1 MLQDFTAINNLY
13 LCLDQGGQASRAM
26 VFDNQGQLVAQ
37 AWAPLEAHQPNDDRV
52 EYPAEELLASIRRA
66 IEKVL
71 DTLGERRRNISA
83 VGLATQR
90 SNIACWDRQT
100 GEALTPI
107 LGWQDRRAH
116 QWLQRLKPQ
125 TDIIHRRTGLFL
137 NSHCGASKLRWCLD
151 NIVEV
156 KQAADEGRLAF
167 GPMASFIIHRLLDER
182 PLLTDPV
189 NASRTQLL
197 NIRSRNWDPE
207 LLKLFGLPAQALPTV
222 VPNLHTFGNLTIG
235 DVSIPLRLLNGDQST
250 AIYAYGAVQPDT
262 AYVNIGTG
270 AFVSR
275 PSGMARIFSSYLLTS
290 LVLQKENKDC
300 DYVLEGTVNS
310 AASALKWLAH
320 QEGIENIFEQ
330 LSGWLQQTDQPPIFL
345 NGIGGLGSPWWIAD
359 FNSRFYGQGGKQEK
373 AVAVAESIIFL
384 LNINLEKMH
393 HLSSPPEQIQITG
406 GLAQIDG
413 LCQRLADLSCLPVYR
428 PRETEATARGIVFL
442 LADYPE
448 HWPETDIG
456 IWFTPQPNAALQ
468 ARYTEWKTLMQTEV
482 TAINKQSRL
491 LSKASLLAAGY
502 DTQRD

>member
-1 MLQDFTAINNLY
+1 MSQDFTAINNLY

-26 VFDNQGQLVAQ
+26 VFDNHGQLIAQ
-37 AWAPLEAHQPNDDRV
+37 ARESLEAQQPGNDRV

-71 DTLGERRRNISA
+71 DILGERRHNISA
-83 VGLATQR
+83 AGLATQR

-100 GEALTPI
+100 GEALMPI

-125 TDIIHRRTGLFL
+125 TDTIHRRTGLFL
-137 NSHCGASKLRWCLD
+137 NPYCGASKLRWCLD
-151 NIVEV
+151 NIAEV
-156 KQAADEGRLAF
+156 KQAADQERLAF
-167 GPMASFIIHRLLDER
+167 GPMASFIIYRLLDEH

-197 NIRSRNWDPE
+197 NIRSHDWDPE
-207 LLKLFGLPAQALPTV
+207 QLKLFALPAQALPTV
-222 VPNLHTFGNLTIG
+222 VPNLHTFGTLSIQ
-235 DVSIPLRLLNGDQST
+235 DISIPLRLLNGDQST

-300 DYVLEGTVNS
+300 DYVLEGTVNG
-310 AASALKWLAH
+310 AASALKWLARE
-320 QEGIENIFEQ
+320 EGIDNIFEQ
-330 LSGWLQQTDQPPIFL
+330 LGDWLKQTEQPPVFL

-359 FNSRFYGQGGKQEK
+359 FKSRFHGQGSQQEK
-373 AVAVAESIIFL
+373 AVAVAESIIFM

-393 HLSSPPEQIQITG
+393 HLASPPEQLQITG

-413 LCQRLADLSCLPVYR
+413 LCQRLADLSNLPVYR
-428 PRETEATARGIVFL
+428 PRESEATARGIAFL
-442 LADYPE
+442 LAERPE

-456 IWFTPQPNAALQ
+456 IWFTPQPNTALK
-468 ARYTEWKTLMQTEV
+468 ARYTEWNMLMQNELK
-482 TAINKQSRL
+482 AMNQQSRQV
-491 LSKASLLAAGY
+491 S
-502 DTQRD
+502 

>member
-1 MLQDFTAINNLY
+1 MSQDLTAINNLY

-26 VFDNQGQLVAQ
+26 VFDNHGQLIAQ
-37 AWAPLEAHQPNDDRV
+37 ALEPLEANRPSDDRV
-52 EYPAEELLASIRRA
+52 EYPAEELLASIQHA

-83 VGLATQR
+83 AGLATQR

-100 GEALTPI
+100 GRALAPI

-116 QWLQRLKPQ
+116 QWLHQLKPQ
-125 TDIIHRRTGLFL
+125 TDTIHRRTGLFL

-151 NIVEV
+151 NIAEV
-156 KQAADEGRLAF
+156 KQAANEERLAF
-167 GPMASFIIHRLLDER
+167 GPMASFILHRLLDEQ

-197 NIRSRNWDPE
+197 NIRSHDWDPE

-222 VPNLHTFGNLTIG
+222 VPNLHTFGTLSIQ
-235 DVSIPLRLLNGDQST
+235 DISIPLRLLNGDQST
-250 AIYAYGAVQPDT
+250 AIYAYGAVQPET

-290 LVLQKENKDC
+290 LVLQKENLDC
-300 DYVLEGTVNS
+300 DYVLEGTVNG
-310 AASALKWLAH
+310 AASALKWLARE
-320 QEGIENIFEQ
+320 EGIDNIFEQ
-330 LSGWLQQTDQPPIFL
+330 LGDWLKQTEQPPVFL

-359 FNSRFYGQGGKQEK
+359 FKSRFHGSGNKQEK
-373 AVAVAESIIFL
+373 AVAVAESIIFM

-413 LCQRLADLSCLPVYR
+413 LCQRLADLSSLPVYR
-428 PRETEATARGIVFL
+428 PRQTEATARGTAYL
-442 LADYPE
+442 LADCPE

-456 IWFTPQPNAALQ
+456 IWFTPQSNTALK
-468 ARYTEWKTLMQTEV
+468 ARYTEWNMLMQNELKTM
-482 TAINKQSRL
+482 NQQSRL
-491 LSKASLLAAGY
+491 VC
-502 DTQRD
+502 

>member
-1 MLQDFTAINNLY
+1 MSSAFSATNNLY

-26 VFDNQGQLVAQ
+26 VFDHYGRLIAH
-37 AWAPLEAHQPNDDRV
+37 ARETLEANRPSDDRV
-52 EYPAEELLASIRRA
+52 EYSAEEMLTSIRRS

-71 DTLGERRRNISA
+71 EILGECRRDITA

-100 GEALTPI
+100 GRALAPI
-107 LGWQDRRAH
+107 IGWQDRRAY
-116 QWLQRLKPQ
+116 QWLDQLKPQ
-125 TDIIHRRTGLFL
+125 TGVIHQRTGLFL

-151 NIVEV
+151 NIAEV
-156 KQAADEGRLAF
+156 KQAANEERLAF
-167 GPMASFIIHRLLDER
+167 GPMASFIIHRLLDEQ
-182 PLLTDPV
+182 PLLSDPV

-197 NIRSRNWDPE
+197 NIRSRDWDPE
-207 LLKLFGLPAQALPTV
+207 LLKLFGLPAQALPAV
-222 VPNLHTFGNLTIG
+222 VPNLHTFGTLTIQ
-235 DVSIPLRLLNGDQST
+235 DISIPLRLLNGDQST

-275 PSGMARIFSSYLLTS
+275 PSGMARIFSKHLLTS
-290 LVLQKENKDC
+290 LVLQKENRDC
-300 DYVLEGTVNS
+300 DYVLEGTVNG

-320 QEGIENIFEQ
+320 QEGIDNIFEQ
-330 LSGWLQQTDQPPIFL
+330 LANWLEQTNSPPIFL
-345 NGIGGLGSPWWIAD
+345 NGVGGLGSPWWIAD
-359 FNSRFYGQGGKQEK
+359 FKSRFHGQGSREEK

-413 LCQRLADLSCLPVYR
+413 LCQRLADLSDLPVYR
-428 PRETEATARGIVFL
+428 PRETEATARGIAFL
-442 LADYPE
+442 LAGCPE

-468 ARYTEWKTLMQTEV
+468 ARYAEWTTLMQTET
-482 TAINKQSRL
+482 TAMNKQSRL
-491 LSKASLLAAGY
+491 VS
-502 DTQRD
+502 